1 MKPMDRYL
9 LAALLLAACLPVAA
23 QSTAR
28 PRPPGTV
35 PLEEQ
40 PAPPPPPMPATI
52 PEDDPRLKPV
62 VTEREEGDKH
72 VQEYRIGGRLYMQR
86 VTPKNGRPY
95 VLMDNRGDGTFT
107 KFDNPLDPGIRVPQW
122 VILEF

>member
-1 MKPMDRYL
+1 
-9 LAALLLAACLPVAA
+9 
-23 QSTAR
+23 
-28 PRPPGTV
+28 V

-40 PAPPPPPMPATI
+40 PAPPPPPIPAAV

-62 VTEREEGDKH
+62 VTEREEGDNRI
-72 VQEYRIGGRLYMQR
+72 QEYRIGGRLYMQR
-86 VTPKNGRPY
+86 VTPKHGRPY
-95 VLMDNRGDGTFT
+95 VLVDNKGDGTFS